1 MREVHKL
8 RRQNPRTGL
17 KRSYRAIAALLAE
30 QNHLNVNGRP
40 YAAASIAT
48 SPTNRPNRP
57 APIDFDETIDDDYV
71 RNYGFK
77 TASCLLT
84 HCFGRDTE
92 CPKRHPFAN
101 NQASPGARDP
111 EDRYTGTPSHSIR
124 FRESII
130 WPQRDLIRAKL
141 PRKEAK
147 ERLMKYTVAMV
158 ILFVLGAAVI
168 GDGYVK
174 SVRAEQYTLK
184 VRATVSAL
192 TLQQLA
198 TTVWECDAQRGAP
211 RAHGPIYCSEASS
224 RLDSLPLEAVQMR
237 PTNYDP
243 VLPRQ
248 YLPAGS
254 IKKVTVVAPP
264 TPSIPSGPV
273 IFPATKT

>member
-1 MREVHKL
+1 
-8 RRQNPRTGL
+8 
-17 KRSYRAIAALLAE
+17 
-30 QNHLNVNGRP
+30 
-40 YAAASIAT
+40 
-48 SPTNRPNRP
+48 
-57 APIDFDETIDDDYV
+57 
-71 RNYGFK
+71 
-77 TASCLLT
+77 
-84 HCFGRDTE
+84 
-92 CPKRHPFAN
+92 
-101 NQASPGARDP
+101 
-111 EDRYTGTPSHSIR
+111 
-124 FRESII
+124 
-130 WPQRDLIRAKL
+130 
-141 PRKEAK
+141 
-147 ERLMKYTVAMV
+147 MKYTVAMV
-158 ILFVLGAAVI
+158 ILIALGAAVI

-264 TPSIPSGPV
+264 TPSILSGPV